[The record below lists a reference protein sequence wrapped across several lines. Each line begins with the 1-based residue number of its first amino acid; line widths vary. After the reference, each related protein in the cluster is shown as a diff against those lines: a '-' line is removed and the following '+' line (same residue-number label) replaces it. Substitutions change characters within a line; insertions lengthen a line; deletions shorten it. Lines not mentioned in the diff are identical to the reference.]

1 MYEVVKWY
9 EIGFNTS
16 CAGNISLYSQKDLQ
30 KWGTAT
36 SQPEP
41 WFRDKI
47 SPEKMTSV
55 QLAS

>member
-9 EIGFNTS
+9 EIGFNTP
-16 CAGNISLYSQKDLQ
+16 CAGNISLYSQKELI

-41 WFRDKI
+41 WFCDKI
-47 SPEKMTSV
+47 SPEK
-55 QLAS
+55 